1 MEDKSS
7 PASMMLPQ
15 DDKKRSGNACLSF
28 SCWLFQLTTW
38 GLLGYLIVCLISKS
52 HFNEV
57 GIGFGISYVIYIILE
72 FCSPTC
78 SYLIN
83 KQIDQGM
90 YEKMGKLF
98 STPPVINFYAECYH
112 YETHTY
118 TTRDSEGKTQTH
130 TETRK
135 VVTHTDSYNMPYYS
149 TKDVSGLFLLRM
161 DIAQAKEKAFIKLH
175 LQKEINFADAI
186 SYSDYLTQKDLFWRR
201 NRFYDVHMD
210 FRETRYIPGMDKHN
224 LVKIGKEEPFS
235 VKIGWYI
242 LAVLLTFGQFYKW
255 WVDSFC
261 VFQNFKIRKLVSTRY
276 NLLETQ
282 FLNQYQQL
290 NPTLNL
296 VVETF
301 EYKPQ
306 DTGYC
311 SSDVQPVLPTQEELQ
326 QAEQY
331 KNQVPNYGLT
341 SNGGVIQDIPEFND
355 QNYNTPPPNFS
366 SMGSQYSL
374 DENQINK
381 NQNVNMTPNYLTGN
395 YNAASNYPNYMPP
408 NQPMGGEGSFNNNQG
423 GGGSFGNQN
432 NNNNMGGGGGG
443 F

>member
-261 VFQNFKIRKLVSTRY
+261 VFQNSKIS
-276 NLLETQ
+276 
-282 FLNQYQQL
+282 
-290 NPTLNL
+290 
-296 VVETF
+296 
-301 EYKPQ
+301 
-306 DTGYC
+306 
-311 SSDVQPVLPTQEELQ
+311 
-326 QAEQY
+326 
-331 KNQVPNYGLT
+331 
-341 SNGGVIQDIPEFND
+341 
-355 QNYNTPPPNFS
+355 
-366 SMGSQYSL
+366 
-374 DENQINK
+374 INK
-381 NQNVNMTPNYLTGN
+381 I
-395 YNAASNYPNYMPP
+395 
-408 NQPMGGEGSFNNNQG
+408 
-423 GGGSFGNQN
+423 
-432 NNNNMGGGGGG
+432 
-443 F
+443 

>member
-135 VVTHTDSYNMPYYS
+135 VVTHTDSYNMPY
-149 TKDVSGLFLLRM
+149 SGTNSI
-161 DIAQAKEKAFIKLH
+161 DTCSKVI
-175 LQKEINFADAI
+175 
-186 SYSDYLTQKDLFWRR
+186 
-201 NRFYDVHMD
+201 YDH
-210 FRETRYIPGMDKHN
+210 G
-224 LVKIGKEEPFS
+224 G
-235 VKIGWYI
+235 
-242 LAVLLTFGQFYKW
+242 
-255 WVDSFC
+255 
-261 VFQNFKIRKLVSTRY
+261 
-276 NLLETQ
+276 
-282 FLNQYQQL
+282 
-290 NPTLNL
+290 
-296 VVETF
+296 
-301 EYKPQ
+301 
-306 DTGYC
+306 
-311 SSDVQPVLPTQEELQ
+311 
-326 QAEQY
+326 
-331 KNQVPNYGLT
+331 PNGNY
-341 SNGGVIQDIPEFND
+341 SNGVNSILTINPER
-355 QNYNTPPPNFS
+355 PGKIVS
-366 SMGSQYSL
+366 IKGSVVT
-374 DENQINK
+374 ER
-381 NQNVNMTPNYLTGN
+381 
-395 YNAASNYPNYMPP
+395 
-408 NQPMGGEGSFNNNQG
+408 
-423 GGGSFGNQN
+423 
-432 NNNNMGGGGGG
+432 G
-443 F
+443 FDFLYIYDGI